1 MATTAKSAA
10 KGELDF
16 DALRRPFDLAGL
28 SIRHLAPDL
37 TLNEVI
43 PADHRGE
50 SKPWGEWQQYYEDL
64 LAQKAIQDKDEW
76 STEDW
81 NDYWEVR
88 RLFGTTSLPRQ
99 VLQAAHKMLFGETTV
114 APTQAAL
121 LLISYALFTR
131 DEHWNSHDSTLWCM
145 YQQAQQLH
153 ANSQRKQES
162 FARLLANLE
171 A

>member
-1 MATTAKSAA
+1 MANTAKSAP

-28 SIRHLAPDL
+28 FIRHLEPDV

-43 PADHRGE
+43 PADKRGE
-50 SKPWGEWQQYYEDL
+50 SMPWGEWQQRYEDS
-64 LAQKAIQDKDEW
+64 LAQKAIEDKDEW
-76 STEDW
+76 STADW
-81 NDYWEVR
+81 NDYWGLR

-99 VLQAAHKMLFGETTV
+99 VLHAAHKMLFGETTD

-121 LLISYALFTR
+121 LLISWAMFTR
-131 DEHWNSHDSTLWCM
+131 DDEWNCHDSTLWCM
-145 YQQAQQLH
+145 YQQAKQLH
-153 ANSQRKQES
+153 AKHKRKQES